1 MQSKK
6 NFGIE
11 VGGAITL
18 GECWDYI
25 KNDKRTKV
33 PLFAM
38 ENAKYRRDDIAVL
51 NMVRKGM
58 LGELVHGRGSYQHAL
73 RGVLFNVGVTPHNAA
88 VEIEQKGFSEAK
100 ERTQRYVNCKGE
112 LYPT

>member
-38 ENAKYRRDDIAVL
+38 ENVKYRRDDIAVL

-58 LGELVHGRGSYQHAL
+58 FGELVHGRGSYQHAL
-73 RGVLFNVGVTPHNAA
+73 RGV
-88 VEIEQKGFSEAK
+88 
-100 ERTQRYVNCKGE
+100 
-112 LYPT
+112 